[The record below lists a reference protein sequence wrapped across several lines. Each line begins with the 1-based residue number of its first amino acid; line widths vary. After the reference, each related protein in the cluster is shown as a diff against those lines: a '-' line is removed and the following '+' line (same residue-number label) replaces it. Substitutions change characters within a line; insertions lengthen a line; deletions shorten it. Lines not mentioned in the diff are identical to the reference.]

1 MPKIKIDPYLFPLL
15 EAFQQNAN
23 PQKAAEME
31 AYMLHQF
38 PFFGIQAPTRKQ
50 IQKTFLREYSL
61 HHLERLEQIVSN
73 CFEQPQREFHYFAIE
88 LFATHKTLWIKDSAL
103 FIDYCIQQK
112 SWWDTV
118 DGMASDWF
126 KVYFT
131 LFPAQTK
138 PVTARWNKSK
148 NIWLQRSSIMF
159 QKAYK
164 QETNTDLLSAYILQ
178 HANST
183 EFFIQKAIGW
193 ALREFSKTNPTW
205 VKQFVAK
212 NKLAPL
218 SKREALKR
226 L

>member
-1 MPKIKIDPYLFPLL
+1 MPKVKIDPYLMPLL
-15 EAFQQNAN
+15 KAFEQHANAK
-23 PQKAAEME
+23 KAIEME
-31 AYMLHQF
+31 AYMLNQF
-38 PFFGIQAPTRKQ
+38 PFFGIQAPIRKKL
-50 IQKTFLREYSL
+50 QKAFLREHSL
-61 HHLERLEQIVSN
+61 HSLERLEQIVSN
-73 CFEQPQREFHYFAIE
+73 CFGQPQREFHYFAIA
-88 LFATHKTLWIKDSAL
+88 LFTTHKTLWIKDSAL

-126 KVYFT
+126 KAYFK

-159 QKAYK
+159 QKSYK
-164 QETNTDLLSAYILQ
+164 KDTDTNLLSTYIIR
-178 HANST
+178 HIDST

-193 ALREFSKTNPTW
+193 ALREYSKTNPTW
-205 VKQFVAK
+205 VKEFVEK

-226 L
+226 I